1 MQSISKPS
9 GTSNK
14 QGIAKRSSRPFPR
27 KIPLGISVAMATT
40 FLVFHALQAWMA
52 PFKFE
57 VNWMFNG
64 VDMTSQTY
72 THFIWAH
79 NYRRFGLEVPPVQIS
94 HMGLYKMCISL

>member
-1 MQSISKPS
+1 MHSTP
-9 GTSNK
+9 TFN
-14 QGIAKRSSRPFPR
+14 RPFPR
-27 KIPLGISVAMATT
+27 KIPLGISVGMATT

-72 THFIWAH
+72 THQGASSAYLI
-79 NYRRFGLEVPPVQIS
+79 
-94 HMGLYKMCISL
+94 